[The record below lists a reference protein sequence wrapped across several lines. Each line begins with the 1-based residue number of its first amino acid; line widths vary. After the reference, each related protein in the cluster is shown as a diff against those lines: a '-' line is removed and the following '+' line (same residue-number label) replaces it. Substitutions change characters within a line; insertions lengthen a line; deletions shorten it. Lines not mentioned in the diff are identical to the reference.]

1 MLYYLLYDE
10 DCSLCVRFQAGVKKR
25 DRNNLIEPVG
35 FMDPRIPRIV
45 PRMSREDLLN
55 SFHLIFPDGKTF
67 SGNNAMPEILLL
79 LPSLKIIG
87 WVLKY
92 LPGVKF
98 FSEKIYVWVASHRK

>member
-1 MLYYLLYDE
+1 MPYYLLYDE

-45 PRMSREDLLN
+45 PRMSREDLLHD
-55 SFHLIFPDGKTF
+55 FHLVLPDGKTL

-79 LPSLKIIG
+79 LPSMKTAG
-87 WVLKY
+87 WFLKY
-92 LPGVKF
+92 LPGARFVSK
-98 FSEKIYVWVASHRK
+98 KIYLWVASHRK